1 MQATA
6 SYLLILQKYINLLF
20 IIYYFP
26 INNIK
31 RKKKKKTELKVS
43 LKVFPV
49 NYNPLGTNDI
59 IDGHR
64 YLMKE
69 TYYKICLDLLKYVY
83 CIINSQS

>member
-6 SYLLILQKYINLLF
+6 FYLLMLQKYMNLLF
-20 IIYYFP
+20 IIHYFP

-31 RKKKKKTELKVS
+31 KKKTELKGS
-43 LKVFPV
+43 QKVFPV

-59 IDGHR
+59 IDGQR
-64 YLMKE
+64 YLIKE

-83 CIINSQS
+83 YIINS